1 MFTFSSKGSSHS
13 RMQAQIPHSAR
24 CSKYRKCSVS
34 PVVATVPETSTSV
47 ESLHTAEYTEK
58 INALIHSTRN
68 PLKRKSINIIHHFR
82 SVQTGI
88 FRSVASLNW
97 KFVPFSRKRRHTFL
111 HGLQT
116 FNMSEIYINR
126 TDVTNSFD
134 EGSDTQIRTYKLP
147 KRPSQV
153 LSFIINCECKK
164 ITSHQYMRS
173 VSFTLVI
180 EQCACNFLLA
190 AEVWNTEN
198 VASSPTWQ
206 LSWTDSIV

>member
-34 PVVATVPETSTSV
+34 PAVATVPETSTSV

-97 KFVPFSRKRRHTFL
+97 KFVPFFEEETPHFPPRLTDIQYEWNLHKSNRRHKL
-111 HGLQT
+111 IWRRQRHA
-116 FNMSEIYINR
+116 NKN
-126 TDVTNSFD
+126 V
-134 EGSDTQIRTYKLP
+134 QIAEETL
-147 KRPSQV
+147 
-153 LSFIINCECKK
+153 
-164 ITSHQYMRS
+164 TS
-173 VSFTLVI
+173 T
-180 EQCACNFLLA
+180 
-190 AEVWNTEN
+190 
-198 VASSPTWQ
+198 
-206 LSWTDSIV
+206 